1 VTGNHAPRSCPVCGE
16 QLHLTR
22 LSCQGCGTELSG
34 DFESCEFC
42 ALSSSDRELL
52 KLFLGSRGN
61 LKAMERQL
69 GVSYPTV
76 RSRMDSVLAR
86 LGVESR
92 EPQPESRLSLLQAL
106 ARGEVD
112 LQEAEARLGS

>member
-1 VTGNHAPRSCPVCGE
+1 MNHAPRTCPVCGE

-22 LSCQGCGTELSG
+22 LACPSCNTELAG
-34 DFESCEFC
+34 DFQSCEFC
-42 ALSSSDRELL
+42 ALSDRDRRLL
-52 KLFLGSRGN
+52 RLFLSSRGN

-76 RSRMDSVLAR
+76 RARFDSVLER
-86 LGVESR
+86 LGIEAR
-92 EPQPESRLSLLQAL
+92 EPRQESRLAVLQAL

-112 LQEAEARLGS
+112 LDQAQAQLHS

>member
-1 VTGNHAPRSCPVCGE
+1 LTANHAPRSCPVCGE

-22 LSCQGCGTELSG
+22 LACQGCGTELSG
-34 DFESCEFC
+34 DFETCEFC
-42 ALSSSDRELL
+42 ALSSADRQLL

-76 RSRMDSVLAR
+76 RARMDSVLGR
-86 LGVESR
+86 LGVDAKEGQSES
-92 EPQPESRLSLLQAL
+92 QLGVLQAL
-106 ARGEVD
+106 ARGDVD
-112 LQEAEARLGS
+112 LEQAKARLGV

>member
-1 VTGNHAPRSCPVCGE
+1 LR
-16 QLHLTR
+16 LTR
-22 LSCQGCGTELSG
+22 LSCQECGTELSG

-42 ALSSSDRELL
+42 ALSTADRRLL

-69 GVSYPTV
+69 QLSYPTV
-76 RSRMDSVLAR
+76 RARVDSVLSR
-86 LGVESR
+86 LGVDPKES
-92 EPQPESRLSLLQAL
+92 PQESRLNVLQAL

-112 LQEAEARLGS
+112 LEQAEARISS